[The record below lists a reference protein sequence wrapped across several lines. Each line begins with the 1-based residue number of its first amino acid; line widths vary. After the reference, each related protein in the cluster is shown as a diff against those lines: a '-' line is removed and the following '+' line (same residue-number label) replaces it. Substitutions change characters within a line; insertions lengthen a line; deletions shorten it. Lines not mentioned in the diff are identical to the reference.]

1 MEKKLPSWAAQY
13 PSTMEHTIINVGRQF
28 GSGGKRVASAL
39 GAKLG
44 IPVYDNEL
52 IAEAAEHSGYSRDLF
67 KKSDERKS
75 VFTLSNIFGTTN
87 RYSVGESYLNDNQ
100 LFKMQ
105 SEVIRKIASNG
116 PAIFVGRA
124 ADYVLRDMECLDVFI
139 SAPIEERRKL
149 VAERECISLEAA
161 ETMIIKRDR
170 NRAEYYNFFTFGNW
184 GVASNYDLCVDSSIL
199 GIEGTADFIIDFG
212 RKSGLIK

>member
-1 MEKKLPSWAAQY
+1 MG
-13 PSTMEHTIINVGRQF
+13 HNIINVGRQF

-39 GAKLG
+39 SEKLG

-52 IAEAAEHSGYSRDLF
+52 IAEAAAKSGYSKDLF
-67 KKSDERKS
+67 KRSDERKS

-87 RYSVGESYLNDNQ
+87 RYSMGESYLNDNQ
-100 LFKMQ
+100 LFKLQ
-105 SEVIRKIASNG
+105 SEVIREIAENG

-139 SAPIEERRKL
+139 SAPVEERKKN
-149 VAERECISLEAA
+149 VAEREGISEEEAGTLIA
-161 ETMIIKRDR
+161 KKDR
-170 NRAEYYNFFTFGNW
+170 VREDYYNFFTFGHW

-212 RKSGLIK
+212 KKSGLLK